1 VLFYI
6 YKFTN
11 IQGQIEWHLLLE
23 DGKFPIVK
31 STNYD
36 DIQNKL
42 FEIAKDELE
51 KPADVRI
58 KEKVTYL
65 NRPATLFIMESNVQ
79 RNNNNVIPLKNSLLE
94 NKKE

>member
-11 IQGQIEWHLLLE
+11 VEGQIEWHMLLE

-42 FEIAKDELE
+42 FEIAKDDLE
-51 KPADVRI
+51 KPADVKI
-58 KEKVTYL
+58 NKDVMYL

-79 RNNNNVIPLKNSLLE
+79 HNNNNVVLLKNDLE

>member
-1 VLFYI
+1 MLFYI

-36 DIQNKL
+36 DIHNKL

-51 KPADVRI
+51 KPADVKI
-58 KEKVTYL
+58 NKEVTYL
-65 NRPATLFIMESNVQ
+65 NRPATLFIMESNAQ
-79 RNNNNVIPLKNSLLE
+79 HNNNNVVPLKNDLE

>member
-1 VLFYI
+1 VIFKI
-6 YKFTN
+6 FKFTN
-11 IQGQIEWHLLLE
+11 IQGQIEWHMLLE

-42 FEIAKDELE
+42 FEIAKDDME
-51 KPADVRI
+51 KPADVKI
-58 KEKVTYL
+58 NKNVTYL
-65 NRPATLFIMESNVQ
+65 NRPATLFIMESNAQ
-79 RNNNNVIPLKNSLLE
+79 HNNNNVVSLKNNLE

>member
-1 VLFYI
+1 M
-6 YKFTN
+6 
-11 IQGQIEWHLLLE
+11 LLE
-23 DGKFPIVK
+23 DGKFPIVR

-79 RNNNNVIPLKNSLLE
+79 RNNNNVVPLKNDLE
-94 NKKE
+94 DKKE

>member
-11 IQGQIEWHLLLE
+11 VEGQIEWHMLLE

-42 FEIAKDELE
+42 FEIAKDDLE
-51 KPADVRI
+51 KPSKI
-58 KEKVTYL
+58 YQKKVTYL
-65 NRPATLFIMESNVQ
+65 NRPATLFIMESDAKFNENV
-79 RNNNNVIPLKNSLLE
+79 VPLKNDSE
-94 NKKE
+94 DNKE

>member
-23 DGKFPIVK
+23 DGKFPIVR

-58 KEKVTYL
+58 KEKITYL

-79 RNNNNVIPLKNSLLE
+79 RANNVVLLKNSLLE